1 MLAEARVDV
10 IREKTQNEKRV
21 FYRST
26 CEGQV
31 QENGIMETK
40 KEQGKEGKPK
50 MIFIISG
57 VSGRTGV
64 VIKNLGFGVQI
75 YLGLNLSITTY

>member
-1 MLAEARVDV
+1 MRRGSFIDQHVRDKYKKMESWRP
-10 IREKTQNEKRV
+10 RRNSGRK
-21 FYRST
+21 
-26 CEGQV
+26 
-31 QENGIMETK
+31 EN
-40 KEQGKEGKPK
+40 P
-50 MIFIISG
+50 G